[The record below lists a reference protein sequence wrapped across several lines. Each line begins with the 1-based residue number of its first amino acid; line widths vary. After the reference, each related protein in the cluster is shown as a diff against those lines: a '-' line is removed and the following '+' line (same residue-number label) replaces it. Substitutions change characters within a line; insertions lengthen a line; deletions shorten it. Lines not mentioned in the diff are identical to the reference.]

1 MNNFK
6 KLYND
11 TFNDIH
17 APNSIKQEVICM
29 SKKLNNKNQL
39 DDSNNI
45 VETNQVEVSSGF
57 NFGRV
62 LAFATCIALVGA
74 GAFGLNYFKN
84 SNRDLDVAMSN
95 TESETSISVDSSVQV
110 MNTSLIDNSNFESIF
125 GINLES
131 LKFNYLFGNNQN
143 SVIKYCTSNDD
154 ILKVASS
161 LNTSSWIKEDI
172 IPNNDEV
179 TTQLHLTLNTADGD
193 LIMNFYTLKNGS
205 SDIYVRVINEVKYV
219 DACYKVD
226 YNTYNTIYQTVEQ
239 NNYFYFDVNPSN
251 SISVILNDD
260 KSLEITDNS
269 IIHSIKCNLFDN
281 FSWNHLY
288 VDDVIKEENLDTTV
302 FKQSYDDVTY
312 SIYLMKYESSLYAR
326 VNYSALNQEYNFLYE
341 LASNDFEQDYNN
353 LINLIKGNNNI
364 DTSNTV
370 TQVVTTDV
378 TSTSTEKITTTAPVT
393 TTEKVTTTTQVS
405 AIEETTIPNSVTTEV
420 EVTQIHLPL
429 TNNRTFYNDLIYHM
443 KFTDARPQFFDE
455 DLQQYFAEAYSIE
468 QWSAFGSQFN
478 YDDSDYFLVEYE
490 DHNEY
495 YSRITNTEFKTVDDI
510 RNYFKQY
517 FTDDYI
523 NKNINMSYF
532 VEQDGKLYGVNGA
545 RGGNMQYIGH
555 SFVLDSQSDS
565 RIEFHAEV
573 YYYNGD
579 GVLDLAQLYYQR
591 PTDNMSYDTEICNY
605 VLVKTNDGW
614 RFDTLETML

>member
-17 APNSIKQEVICM
+17 APDSIKQEVICM

-39 DDSNNI
+39 DDSNSI
-45 VETNQVEVSSGF
+45 VETNQVEVSSGL

-95 TESETSISVDSSVQV
+95 TGSETSTSVDSSVQIT
-110 MNTSLIDNSNFESIF
+110 NTSLIDNSNFESIF

-143 SVIKYCTSNDD
+143 SIIKYCTSNDD
-154 ILKVASS
+154 ILKVANS

-179 TTQLHLTLNTADGD
+179 TTQLHLTLNTTDGD
-193 LIMNFYTLKNGS
+193 LIMNFYTLENGS
-205 SDIYVRVINEVKYV
+205 SDIYVRAINEVKYV

-239 NNYFYFDVNPSN
+239 NNYFYFGVNPSN
-251 SISVILNDD
+251 SLKVTFNDTD
-260 KSLEITDNS
+260 EYTITDKDLLNSLQQQLFNTFNWGDSDIIIDFIYPDITFYQTYDGVTYEIFLNEYEGALYVTSIINSKNS
-269 IIHSIKCNLFDN
+269 IDDNAYSYNIKL
-281 FSWNHLY
+281 
-288 VDDVIKEENLDTTV
+288 T
-302 FKQSYDDVTY
+302 
-312 SIYLMKYESSLYAR
+312 
-326 VNYSALNQEYNFLYE
+326 
-341 LASNDFEQDYNN
+341 SNDFEQEYNN
-353 LINLIKGNNNI
+353 LINLIKGNNNS

-378 TSTSTEKITTTAPVT
+378 TSISTEKITNTTPVT
-393 TTEKVTTTTQVS
+393 TTEKVTTT
-405 AIEETTIPNSVTTEV
+405 EETIVDTTTVTSTQ
-420 EVTQIHLPL
+420 EVTQIHLP
-429 TNNRTFYNDLIYHM
+429 NINDRTFYNDLTYNM
-443 KFTDARPQFFDE
+443 KDSNARPQFFDE
-455 DLQQYFAEAYSIE
+455 DLQQFFAEAYSIE

-517 FTDDYI
+517 FTNDYI
-523 NKNINMSYF
+523 NKNINMGYF
-532 VEQDGKLYGVNGA
+532 VEQDGKLYGINGA
-545 RGGNMQYIGH
+545 RGGNIQYIGH
-555 SFVLDSQSDS
+555 SFVLDSQSDT

-573 YYYNGD
+573 YYLNSD
-579 GVLDLAQLYYQR
+579 DNIMLDLAQLYYQK
-591 PTDNMSYDTEICNY
+591 PTDNISYVTEICNY
-605 VLVKTNDGW
+605 VLVKTDDGW